1 MWELVRVDMDQKRDD
16 TERGMKEMWR
26 DFETEGRDAY
36 KNLDRE
42 LKERHETEIEGMRRE
57 LDESRDNLQQA
68 FEAERE
74 EVIQEIENMRDELY
88 EERMAPIEEEITY
101 LDEKIGLKFQSIE
114 GLYQQQEELAG
125 QLEGLEAQ
133 VRKLDQK
140 AEFGLL
146 SVIGGAINNAEKLEQ
161 NPASMAGAPGVS
173 LADFLP
179 APPSRGE

>member
-1 MWELVRVDMDQKRDD
+1 MWK
-16 TERGMKEMWR
+16 
-26 DFETEGRDAY
+26 DFENESRDSHKGA
-36 KNLDRE
+36 DRE
-42 LKERHETEIEGMRRE
+42 FKEKRKAIDQERRE
-57 LDESRDNLQQA
+57 LEENRDNLGQA

-74 EVIQEIENMRDELY
+74 EAIQKIENMRDQLY
-88 EERMAPIEEEITY
+88 EERMSPIEAKIDHLEEEI
-101 LDEKIGLKFQSIE
+101 GAKFASIE

-125 QLEGLEAQ
+125 QLEGLEMQ

-161 NPASMAGAPGVS
+161 NPASIAGAPGVS

-179 APPSRGE
+179 APPSKE

>member
-1 MWELVRVDMDQKRDD
+1 MSPIE
-16 TERGMKEMWR
+16 
-26 DFETEGRDAY
+26 A
-36 KNLDRE
+36 
-42 LKERHETEIEGMRRE
+42 EIDH
-57 LDESRDNLQQA
+57 LDE
-68 FEAERE
+68 
-74 EVIQEIENMRDELY
+74 EIGD
-88 EERMAPIEEEITY
+88 
-101 LDEKIGLKFQSIE
+101 KFASIE

-125 QLEGLEAQ
+125 QLEDLEAQ

-173 LADFLP
+173 LADFFP